1 MTEKDAQSFNHS
13 LALYILLYF
22 IHYFFKNAS
31 RRVFIYAGFIF
42 VICGLFGKVG
52 AILTMLPDPVLGG
65 TIVLS
70 FGMVTAVGLS
80 TLQFVDLSSG
90 RNLCIIGSSL
100 LIGLMVPRYL
110 AENKDAIKTGMPTV
124 QPKLKICCYNK
135 TKKYHVVM
143 TVQNPKIMERSK
155 FDTANK

>member
-1 MTEKDAQSFNHS
+1 MTCSRHDMTDNYAHLTLDNNHS
-13 LALYILLYF
+13 LYILHHVVYT
-22 IHYFFKNAS
+22 IFKNAS

-52 AILTMLPDPVLGG
+52 AIFTMLPDPVLGG
-65 TIVLS
+65 TVVLS

-110 AENKDAIKTGMPTV
+110 EENKDAIKTGMSTEES
-124 QPKLKICCYNK
+124 KLIYG
-135 TKKYHVVM
+135 V
-143 TVQNPKIMERSK
+143 
-155 FDTANK
+155 

>member
-1 MTEKDAQSFNHS
+1 MTCSRHEMTDKYAH
-13 LALYILLYF
+13 LALNNNHTFYILHHVVYY
-22 IHYFFKNAS
+22 IFKNAS

-42 VICGLFGKVG
+42 IICGLFGKVG
-52 AILTMLPDPVLGG
+52 AIFTMLPDPVLGG
-65 TIVLS
+65 TVVLS

-110 AENKDAIKTGMPTV
+110 AENKDAIKTGMPT
-124 QPKLKICCYNK
+124 
-135 TKKYHVVM
+135 
-143 TVQNPKIMERSK
+143 EESK
-155 FDTANK
+155 FIFGV

>member
-1 MTEKDAQSFNHS
+1 MTCFRHDMIDNYAHLALNNNHS
-13 LALYILLYF
+13 LYILNHVVYT
-22 IHYFFKNAS
+22 IFKNAS

-52 AILTMLPDPVLGG
+52 AIFTMLPDPVLGG
-65 TIVLS
+65 TVVLS

-100 LIGLMVPRYL
+100 LIGLMIPRYL
-110 AENKDAIKTGMPTV
+110 AENKDAIKTGMPTEES
-124 QPKLKICCYNK
+124 KLIFG
-135 TKKYHVVM
+135 V
-143 TVQNPKIMERSK
+143 
-155 FDTANK
+155 

>member
-1 MTEKDAQSFNHS
+1 MRNYSITHS
-13 LALYILLYF
+13 LCIFYYISYT
-22 IHYFFKNAS
+22 IFFKNAS

-65 TIVLS
+65 TVVLS

-100 LIGLMVPRYL
+100 LIGLMVPKYL

-124 QPKLKICCYNK
+124 QPKLKIFCYNK
-135 TKKYHVVM
+135 TIN
-143 TVQNPKIMERSK
+143 TTLS
-155 FDTANK
+155 